1 MAVEVRNE
9 GEAMP
14 VTSTTTLEVQRV
26 AGALGAKV
34 LGVDVNELTDEQFA
48 VIHDSLLRHQVVFLP
63 GQSNLTPEA
72 HIALGRRFG
81 EVELHPYLPRMD
93 GHPEIVIIDSEDGG
107 KVDVWHTDMTFHQS
121 PPIASILHLVEVPPA
136 GGDTMW
142 TNQCLVYDALSAP
155 LRDLLDGLT
164 AIHVIRIDNEFTSRA
179 EHPVVRV
186 HPETGRRSL
195 YVNRLFTSHIPQ
207 LSRNES
213 DAILEYLFRFSESPQ
228 FTCRYRWQPGDIAIW
243 DNRVTQH
250 YAINDYTELRRG
262 QRITVLGDHPTGN
275 PPRWPHYAPAP
286 GERYWPDSVNAVE
299 DYGSEG

>member
-1 MAVEVRNE
+1 VKQ
-9 GEAMP
+9 GESEPM
-14 VTSTTTLEVQRV
+14 TSTTALEVRQI
-26 AGALGAKV
+26 AGALGAEIRGID
-34 LGVDVNELTDEQFA
+34 LNNLTDERFA
-48 VIHDSLLRHQVVFLP
+48 TIHDRLLRHQVVFLP
-63 GQSNLTPEA
+63 GQTDLTPQA

-81 EVELHPYLPRMD
+81 EVELHPYLPRLD
-93 GHPEIVIIDSEDGG
+93 GHPEIVTIDSEHGG

-121 PPIASILHLVEVPPA
+121 PPIASILHLIQVPAA

-142 TNQCLVYDALSAP
+142 TNQYLVYEDLSAP

-213 DAILEYLFRFSESPQ
+213 DALLEYLFRFSEGPQ
-228 FTCRYRWQPGDIAIW
+228 FTCRYRWQAGDVAIW
-243 DNRVTQH
+243 DNRITQH

-262 QRITVLGDHPTGN
+262 QRITVLGDHPTGD
-275 PPRWPHYAPAP
+275 PPRWPDYVAAP
-286 GERYWPDSVNAVE
+286 GQRYWPDSVNAVE
-299 DYGSEG
+299 SY